1 MKKKNILNL
10 IKYHVDENEP
20 AFKQEAY
27 EIADFFD
34 RTGYSQLAE
43 YIMSLLAGT
52 NVYSPQSTDE
62 IPNIQK
68 SDTFFN
74 EETYEFIS
82 EIPISNSELYL
93 PESVSNELEGVINAL
108 TANRNIS
115 TFLLT
120 GEPGTG
126 KTEAVKHIARILNKR
141 LFFIDFN
148 RLIDSKLGQTS
159 KNISNLFKNINS
171 SHNLKTK
178 IFLFDEIDA
187 IASNRSDQ
195 NEIKEMGRV
204 TSTLLKEFDFL
215 NEDVLIFAT
224 TNLSKYLD
232 SALLRRFDAII
243 NFDKYTNSDLKDISI
258 LFLKTLIKQVP
269 SQDYNEKIFVK
280 IISLINN
287 IPSPA
292 NLKNI
297 INRAILFSDN
307 ENPNDYLIRL
317 FDTICELNNKKYT
330 KEELA
335 EKDFSVREIAL
346 LTGESKSSVHRK
358 LKGVV

>member
-10 IKYHVDENEP
+10 IKYHVDENNP

-34 RTGYSQLAE
+34 KTGDSQLAE

-52 NVYSPQSTDE
+52 NIYNPQSTE
-62 IPNIQK
+62 IENVQK
-68 SDTFFN
+68 SNTFFK
-74 EETYEFIS
+74 EKDYEFIT
-82 EIPISNSELYL
+82 EISILKTELYL
-93 PESVSNELEGVINAL
+93 PESVSNELEGIINAL
-108 TANRNIS
+108 SANRNIN

-159 KNISNLFKNINS
+159 KNISSLFKYINISND
-171 SHNLKTK
+171 LKGK

-187 IASNRSDQ
+187 ISSNRLDQ

-215 NEDVLIFAT
+215 NDEALIFAT
-224 TNLSKYLD
+224 TNLSQFMD

-243 NFDKYTNSDLKDISI
+243 NFDKYTKADLIEISV
-258 LFLKTLIKQVP
+258 LFLKKLIKQVP
-269 SQDYNEKIFVK
+269 SQELNEKLFIK
-280 IISLINN
+280 IISLINTM
-287 IPSPA
+287 PTPA

-307 ENPNDYLIRL
+307 DNPNDYLIRL
-317 FDTICELNNKKYT
+317 YSAVCELDNSKFT
-330 KEELA
+330 KENLVENG
-335 EKDFSVREIAL
+335 FTVREIAL
-346 LTGESKSSVHRK
+346 LTGESKSNVHRK
-358 LKGVV
+358 LKGVI